1 MALAAL
7 LAAAEGLLRPIQKQA
22 LIDLYESM
30 NGASW
35 ALWPDHPLWNRTAP
49 ELHPF
54 LGGNYGW
61 DVESPWSDPCLL
73 NGSVFG
79 KSWYGVG
86 CQDPCDPA
94 LDGPLCAHGQV
105 VSLELGWNNVSG
117 VFPHSMMNILK
128 KLSLLDLS
136 HNSLS
141 GTIPTEV
148 GKLRV
153 LNYFQLGDNALSGT
167 IPTEVRTIGSHMPR
181 DGDEYAS
188 EDVDCNATEA
198 DAHPTMIRQSVNVA
212 CKYVGPRLIGPTVF
226 DVGHNQLNGTLPTT
240 MGELINLK
248 TVDISH
254 NSALG
259 GECCTEESSWYD
271 RSFYDY
277 PTAIPTEI
285 GQLWKLQALRMHNSN
300 HLRYLPTQL
309 GSLRDLVWLEASGNG
324 SIPNSNQI
332 SGTIPS
338 QIGRLKNILRVVAQ
352 DNQISGSIPL
362 QIRGMSALMHVELQG
377 NKLSGSIPDSYG
389 GTTRLRYWDSFDN
402 KLVGDLPPSVFELKE
417 LTELYIQNE
426 HSDAIRNYYCRERI
440 EQSAHGKR
448 HNYAEL
454 GSVHFYYKNPHHTM
468 CVNPLDVEGAF
479 GELSGDV

>member
-1 MALAAL
+1 
-7 LAAAEGLLRPIQKQA
+7 
-22 LIDLYESM
+22 
-30 NGASW
+30 
-35 ALWPDHPLWNRTAP
+35 
-49 ELHPF
+49 
-54 LGGNYGW
+54 
-61 DVESPWSDPCLL
+61 
-73 NGSVFG
+73 
-79 KSWYGVG
+79 
-86 CQDPCDPA
+86 
-94 LDGPLCAHGQV
+94 
-105 VSLELGWNNVSG
+105 VSG

-198 DAHPTMIRQSVNVA
+198 DAHPTMVRQSVNVA
-212 CKYVGPRLIGPTVF
+212 CKYVGPRMIGPKVF

-248 TVDISH
+248 AVDISH

-285 GQLWKLQALRMHNSN
+285 GQLWKLEALRMHNSN
-300 HLRYLPTQL
+300 YLRYLPTEL
-309 GSLRDLVWLEASGNG
+309 GSLRNLVWLEASGNG
-324 SIPNSNQI
+324 SICNGTVAPYKRCSIPNSNQI
-332 SGTIPS
+332 SGSIPS
-338 QIGRLKNILRVVAQ
+338 QLGSLKKILRVVAQ
-352 DNQISGSIPL
+352 DNQISGSIPP

-389 GTTRLRYWDSFDN
+389 GMTRLSFWDSFDN
-402 KLVGDLPPSVFELKE
+402 KLIGDLPPSVFELKE
-417 LTELYIQNE
+417 LTALYIQNE
-426 HSDAIRNYYCRERI
+426 HSDAIRQYYCRERI
-440 EQSAHGKR
+440 EQSAHGGK

-454 GSVHFYYKNPHHTM
+454 GSVQFYYKNPHHTM
-468 CVNPLDVEGAF
+468 CLNPLDVEGAF